1 MAGRRLLGEDGKFI
15 NNNKVA
21 DVVAQNNDNLSK
33 LISSEVNRVG
43 FSGKTAST
51 LKSDVNVNAS
61 LYELDNPLTPDD
73 ESEVPKFIENNLS
86 TTLTQETVNS
96 ESFVNTFPT
105 FDENSNGLFVVG
117 TQPDANVNASLYE
130 LDNPLTEDDESEIPS
145 FQAHQDLTS
154 ATPLIDA
161 EKQRIAQQSPTADG
175 PFDKSLPPGGRDL
188 THTDAYLENEKA
200 ATAALNNEANEL
212 MIAKHNV
219 THGTNYL
226 KAIPVDVSDINSGTS
241 YRSMHTDMDEVNGL
255 KEAEMFSKGGN
266 ESYYYDTVDSD
277 GNDVSILIE
286 NEAEEKLLQ
295 VDEVN
300 LNLQNI
306 TDGLVDTE
314 REGIGFTVDDITSK
328 AIAEAKVKG
337 LEERKTMTAAEIEQI
352 GESISEKSR
361 RLVKEEAEKGFRGD
375 SIVEEPGERAAYIKN
390 ELEKE
395 KGRNPKNRFDSLREK
410 EALAAANKATKEAE
424 RAEKERLAE
433 LHNQQ
438 INSTTADDTG
448 RSAEEEAKLKNAAFR
463 KKMDDA
469 SKSYGQRTGTG
480 PAVEKTKI
488 PDKYPTFG
496 DKAGNPDLLV
506 GKDPFRFST
515 LAYPMNIAVDNEYGH
530 YMLFYVNVQN
540 KTGYKYHGY
549 NDDGKYA
556 VIGDV
561 VETQTYHEP
570 VTQSV
575 DTEQGFG
582 EITTSSTTAPEDAKY
597 KTNYH
602 YNKGANEGL
611 IDYQKQQSY
620 SGARG
625 NVLQSNQVT
634 LMRQRKAT
642 AGLAA
647 AVPTTSR
654 ITDSVAIYLPADVKS
669 DVQATY
675 QGSDMGLLGFLALG
689 GADVINQ
696 IKERDFE
703 GAADNFLGM
712 GERALSEM
720 IKKAGIAAV
729 GGAFG
734 TSGTTEV
741 FNKIFGQTPNPFLE
755 VAFQNLGLRQFDYT
769 FNFKPRSAEETEEVK
784 AIIQLFRF
792 HMTPE
797 LRGTNHRYMTLP
809 STFDIHYMYQSNP
822 ESATENTFYNKI
834 ATCVLEGCDVN
845 YTPTGV
851 KSFESGAP
859 TEITMG
865 LKFKETELL
874 TKQKINDGY

>member
-1 MAGRRLLGEDGKFI
+1 MF
-15 NNNKVA
+15 A
-21 DVVAQNNDNLSK
+21 DSQDNS
-33 LISSEVNRVG
+33 
-43 FSGKTAST
+43 TASVT
-51 LKSDVNVNAS
+51 FATELAKGSNELQEAFKSGEVNVNSIGAS
-61 LYELDNPLTPDD
+61 VAKQTA
-73 ESEVPKFIENNLS
+73 
-86 TTLTQETVNS
+86 Q
-96 ESFVNTFPT
+96 
-105 FDENSNGLFVVG
+105 
-117 TQPDANVNASLYE
+117 
-130 LDNPLTEDDESEIPS
+130 
-145 FQAHQDLTS
+145 
-154 ATPLIDA
+154 A
-161 EKQRIAQQSPTADG
+161 EKLAAEKG
-175 PFDKSLPPGGRDL
+175 KK
-188 THTDAYLENEKA
+188 EKA
-200 ATAALNNEANEL
+200 A
-212 MIAKHNV
+212 
-219 THGTNYL
+219 
-226 KAIPVDVSDINSGTS
+226 
-241 YRSMHTDMDEVNGL
+241 
-255 KEAEMFSKGGN
+255 
-266 ESYYYDTVDSD
+266 
-277 GNDVSILIE
+277 
-286 NEAEEKLLQ
+286 
-295 VDEVN
+295 
-300 LNLQNI
+300 
-306 TDGLVDTE
+306 
-314 REGIGFTVDDITSK
+314 
-328 AIAEAKVKG
+328 
-337 LEERKTMTAAEIEQI
+337 
-352 GESISEKSR
+352 ESIAAHDKFQNDRIDRIADES
-361 RLVKEEAEKGFRGD
+361 D
-375 SIVEEPGERAAYIKN
+375 S
-390 ELEKE
+390 
-395 KGRNPKNRFDSLREK
+395 
-410 EALAAANKATKEAE
+410 AAAK
-424 RAEKERLAE
+424 
-433 LHNQQ
+433 
-438 INSTTADDTG
+438 S
-448 RSAEEEAKLKNAAFR
+448 AAFR
-463 KKMDDA
+463 KQMDDA
-469 SKSYGQRTGTG
+469 SKHYAKLTGA
-480 PAVEKTKI
+480 PEVEKTKI

-496 DKAGNPDLLV
+496 DKRGNSDLLV

-515 LAYPMNIAVDNEYGH
+515 LAYPMNITVDNEYGH

-561 VETQTYHEP
+561 VETQNYSFPDGPANSET
-570 VTQSV
+570 T
-575 DTEQGFG
+575 
-582 EITTSSTTAPEDAKY
+582 TTSTVPENQKY

-642 AGLAA
+642 TGLAA
-647 AVPTTSR
+647 ATPTTSR
-654 ITDSVAIYLPADVKS
+654 ITDSVAIYLPSEVQS

>member
-1 MAGRRLLGEDGKFI
+1 
-15 NNNKVA
+15 
-21 DVVAQNNDNLSK
+21 
-33 LISSEVNRVG
+33 
-43 FSGKTAST
+43 
-51 LKSDVNVNAS
+51 
-61 LYELDNPLTPDD
+61 
-73 ESEVPKFIENNLS
+73 
-86 TTLTQETVNS
+86 
-96 ESFVNTFPT
+96 
-105 FDENSNGLFVVG
+105 
-117 TQPDANVNASLYE
+117 
-130 LDNPLTEDDESEIPS
+130 
-145 FQAHQDLTS
+145 
-154 ATPLIDA
+154 
-161 EKQRIAQQSPTADG
+161 
-175 PFDKSLPPGGRDL
+175 
-188 THTDAYLENEKA
+188 
-200 ATAALNNEANEL
+200 
-212 MIAKHNV
+212 
-219 THGTNYL
+219 
-226 KAIPVDVSDINSGTS
+226 
-241 YRSMHTDMDEVNGL
+241 
-255 KEAEMFSKGGN
+255 
-266 ESYYYDTVDSD
+266 
-277 GNDVSILIE
+277 
-286 NEAEEKLLQ
+286 
-295 VDEVN
+295 
-300 LNLQNI
+300 
-306 TDGLVDTE
+306 
-314 REGIGFTVDDITSK
+314 
-328 AIAEAKVKG
+328 
-337 LEERKTMTAAEIEQI
+337 
-352 GESISEKSR
+352 
-361 RLVKEEAEKGFRGD
+361 
-375 SIVEEPGERAAYIKN
+375 
-390 ELEKE
+390 
-395 KGRNPKNRFDSLREK
+395 
-410 EALAAANKATKEAE
+410 
-424 RAEKERLAE
+424 
-433 LHNQQ
+433 
-438 INSTTADDTG
+438 
-448 RSAEEEAKLKNAAFR
+448 
-463 KKMDDA
+463 
-469 SKSYGQRTGTG
+469 
-480 PAVEKTKI
+480 
-488 PDKYPTFG
+488 
-496 DKAGNPDLLV
+496 
-506 GKDPFRFST
+506 
-515 LAYPMNIAVDNEYGH
+515 
-530 YMLFYVNVQN
+530 MLFYVNVQN

-561 VETQTYHEP
+561 VETQNYSFPDGPANSET
-570 VTQSV
+570 T
-575 DTEQGFG
+575 
-582 EITTSSTTAPEDAKY
+582 TTSTVPENQKY

-654 ITDSVAIYLPADVKS
+654 ITDSVAIYLPANVTS

-689 GADVINQ
+689 GSDVINQ

-769 FNFKPRSAEETEEVK
+769 FNFKPRSVEETEEVK